1 MTSETAKPAKRNATK
16 LPNTGETQSSV
27 TGLLSATM
35 LAGAFALMAKRR
47 RKEREEDDIS

>member
-1 MTSETAKPAKRNATK
+1 MNRKATK
-16 LPNTGETQSSV
+16 LPNTGEAQSSISE
-27 TGLLSATM
+27 LLGATT

>member
-1 MTSETAKPAKRNATK
+1 MTSETAKRNATK

>member
-1 MTSETAKPAKRNATK
+1 MKRSAAK

-27 TGLLSATM
+27 SGLLSATM
-35 LAGAFALMAKRR
+35 LAGAFALIAKRR